1 MHMLTFVKDYWSIF
15 LVIFGAL
22 SYLTQQVLSIRR
34 GLRAIL
40 RADIIRLYNKYH
52 DELEWCPVY
61 VKQALEE
68 EYQEYHKIGGNGV
81 GTQMYESIM
90 ALPTEP
96 PEEKTV

>member
-1 MHMLTFVKDYWSIF
+1 MQVLTFVKDYWSI
-15 LVIFGAL
+15 LIVIFGIL
-22 SYLTQQVLSIRR
+22 SYLAKQVLAMRR
-34 GLRAIL
+34 GLRALL

-52 DELEWCPVY
+52 DELGWCPVY

-68 EYQEYHKIGGNGV
+68 EYREYHNIGGNGV

-96 PEEKTV
+96 PEENIA

>member
-1 MHMLTFVKDYWSIF
+1 MHMLTFVKDYWSIL
-15 LVIFGAL
+15 LVIFGGL

-90 ALPTEP
+90 SLPTEP